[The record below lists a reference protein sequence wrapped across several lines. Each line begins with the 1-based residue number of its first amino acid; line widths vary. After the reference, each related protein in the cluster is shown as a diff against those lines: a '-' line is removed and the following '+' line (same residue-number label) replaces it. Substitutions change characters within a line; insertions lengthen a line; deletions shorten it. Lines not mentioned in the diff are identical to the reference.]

1 MPLRSLNELDSATVV
16 RVPLDIRGWEVRTSV
31 DDEQVGKVHDVL
43 VDDSGD
49 ARYLDVDLGIFRK
62 HVLLPV
68 GQAAT
73 DESNDVVWVH
83 AMNSE
88 DFKDIP
94 EYEHGSR
101 VEPAFERET
110 TSAYDQRTRGRRY
123 HRPEYGAMDIGS

>member
-1 MPLRSLNELDSATVV
+1 LRALASQE
-16 RVPLDIRGWEVRTSV
+16 VPPYGRAHFPAPYVERDP
-31 DDEQVGKVHDVL
+31 D
-43 VDDSGD
+43 
-49 ARYLDVDLGIFRK
+49 